1 MKFLCPSCKA
11 KYQIADEKV
20 IGRSVKMKCR
30 QCGHVIEIQE
40 AVVGASAGGVSQPPI
55 ALNSIPA
62 PALAPPP
69 KPAKPPAERLGHSP
83 PPDAVGVK
91 PARPGR
97 PGFSESHEP
106 THSAESAP
114 QFSRNLRAPVP
125 KSAPSARSPASAS
138 PRPAS
143 SPSTQP
149 LPKVAGPGF
158 EKARPPA
165 RAAEQSAPRP
175 DAAHPH
181 AVGQAAAPSG
191 LDALRSIGV
200 GKHAPLSTDPP
211 MPTAAEVSH
220 GSPLAPTV
228 GHVVSQTPRRSGVA
242 LAEAFTSAV
251 GVAKAVGEPLVG
263 DEWFV
268 GVDDNPIGPIPLT
281 DLRARAARGQV
292 TVDSLVWRDGFEDW
306 KPVRSFPEL
315 LAVVEE
321 AISSVSASRAPIP
334 ASRSQSADFGPVV
347 TLSQPT
353 ERQLHAAPGVMA
365 GSSDAAVGSTPS
377 QRVLVASPVLTPEE
391 LAAATGRSHH
401 RTPAGV
407 WIAVSGAV
415 ALGLAI
421 GFVLFRPTPAPPVI
435 KYVQVAA
442 SAGAPSATVAS
453 NPSAEP
459 QEAPIIASAE
469 SISGKVRRSASGETK
484 PNVDTNAQAKT
495 STGLAG
501 LQDLR
506 TVGPRSGPGETSSNS
521 GQSGGQGLDSATLQK
536 TVSRYTASVRRSC
549 WQPALDSRAPDA
561 PTSARVSVKIDV
573 SPNGNVSAASSS
585 GDPKGYRGLAS
596 CIESRVRNW
605 TFPPSSG
612 STTVNVPFV
621 FAAQ

>member
-69 KPAKPPAERLGHSP
+69 KPATPSAERLAHP
-83 PPDAVGVK
+83 LQPDAVGAK

-97 PGFSESHEP
+97 PGFSEPHEP
-106 THSAESAP
+106 KHSAEGAP
-114 QFSRNLRAPVP
+114 QFNRNLRAPVP
-125 KSAPSARSPASAS
+125 KSNPLARSPASAS
-138 PRPAS
+138 PRPAG
-143 SPSTQP
+143 PIGTQS
-149 LPKVAGPGF
+149 LPKVAGPGV
-158 EKARPPA
+158 EKVPLTA
-165 RAAEQSAPRP
+165 RASEQSAPRP
-175 DAAHPH
+175 GAARPH
-181 AVGQAAAPSG
+181 AAGQAPAPSG
-191 LDALRSIGV
+191 LDVLPGIGV
-200 GKHAPLSTDPP
+200 GKPAPIPTDPP
-211 MPTAAEVSH
+211 TATSAVASD
-220 GSPLAPTV
+220 GSPLDPAA
-228 GHVVSQTPRRSGVA
+228 GHAISQTPRRSGVA
-242 LAEAFTSAV
+242 LAEAFTSSV
-251 GVAKAVGEPLVG
+251 GVAQAASEPIVG

-334 ASRSQSADFGPVV
+334 APRTQSADFGPVV
-347 TLSQPT
+347 TLSPPT
-353 ERQLHAAPGVMA
+353 ERQLHAAPVGMV
-365 GSSDAAVGSTPS
+365 GSSAAAVVATAS
-377 QRVLVASPVLTPEE
+377 QRVLVASPTLTPEE

-401 RTPAGV
+401 KTPAGV

-442 SAGAPSATVAS
+442 SAGAPSATAAS
-453 NPSAEP
+453 GPSAET

-501 LQDLR
+501 LSDLR
-506 TVGPRSGPGETSSNS
+506 TVGPRSGPGETGSNS

-573 SPNGNVSAASSS
+573 SANGNVSAASSS